1 MTQREGAIRG
11 VVGTSL
17 CHNNNTPINHVG
29 GDVYVCVCGGG
40 GGGVA
45 K

>member
-1 MTQREGAIRG
+1 MVRG

-29 GDVYVCVCGGG
+29 GDVGRCVYVCVCGGG
-40 GGGVA
+40 GVA